1 MSGSA
6 PSELGSVSDTGIGTM
21 LASICPTEGTT
32 ITIAT
37 TAEVRGF

>member
-1 MSGSA
+1 
-6 PSELGSVSDTGIGTM
+6 LGSVSDTGIGT
-21 LASICPTEGTT
+21 TTTTTTT